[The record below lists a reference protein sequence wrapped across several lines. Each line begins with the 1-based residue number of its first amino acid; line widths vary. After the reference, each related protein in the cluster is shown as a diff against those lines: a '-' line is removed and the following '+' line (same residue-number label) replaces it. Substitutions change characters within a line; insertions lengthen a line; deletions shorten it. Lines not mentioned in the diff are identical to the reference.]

1 MMFDLMFGHSGSQ
14 WLKYLRDN
22 IPTSFG
28 KRHLNSLN
36 KSYKKNPQGCL
47 QTHLV
52 QFLKNSLTKR
62 NNCTCFS
69 LIFTKFIFM
78 LFRLKKDVNQR
89 AGYPLL
95 KQDPFLVY
103 HEHANTNISEFV
115 SDVLDNSTVEDVE
128 EWKKKE
134 RKNF

>member
-1 MMFDLMFGHSGSQ
+1 
-14 WLKYLRDN
+14 
-22 IPTSFG
+22 
-28 KRHLNSLN
+28 
-36 KSYKKNPQGCL
+36 
-47 QTHLV
+47 
-52 QFLKNSLTKR
+52 
-62 NNCTCFS
+62 
-69 LIFTKFIFM
+69 M